1 MKNNMNVNKKLSNII
16 FMAAFALFTWMWSD
30 KYDGVIT
37 SVLGGIETESDI
49 IDILGLGKWLF
60 LFAVYF
66 LILNKML
73 VDNRK
78 TLLFSLYRYRDFK
91 SWWKQY
97 FLRLHITMFLYYLIS
112 CIVWYVIGGVTD
124 NSSSHAVEIMII
136 FYMHLAMYFSIIAA
150 ADRILNKSIMP
161 CILILIEGV
170 TYIIS
175 VQYRHIVLTF
185 GMYRRMA
192 LMDNKWF
199 QVIVPGIEFIVCW
212 LCYFSVIRLWKKDKL
227 ELL

>member
-1 MKNNMNVNKKLSNII
+1 MNVNKKLSNII

-97 FLRLHITMFLYYLIS
+97 FFRLHITMFLYYLIS
-112 CIVWYVIGGVTD
+112 CIVWYVIGVVTD

-161 CILILIEGV
+161 STAGPHHHPLHQHQGAAAH
-170 TYIIS
+170 
-175 VQYRHIVLTF
+175 Q
-185 GMYRRMA
+185 A
-192 LMDNKWF
+192 LPVAGPQGF
-199 QVIVPGIEFIVCW
+199 
-212 LCYFSVIRLWKKDKL
+212 LCAGRYGQLYQRGFSHPLSKL
-227 ELL
+227 

>member
-1 MKNNMNVNKKLSNII
+1 MNVNKKLSNII

-78 TLLFSLYRYRDFK
+78 TLLFTLYRYRDFK

-112 CIVWYVIGGVTD
+112 CIVWYVIGVVTD
-124 NSSSHAVEIMII
+124 NSSSHTVEIMII
-136 FYMHLAMYFSIIAA
+136 FYMHLAMYFSIIAEYYA
-150 ADRILNKSIMP
+150 LHFDTDRGCDIYHI
-161 CILILIEGV
+161 CA
-170 TYIIS
+170 
-175 VQYRHIVLTF
+175 VQTDCTDVWHVSENGAY
-185 GMYRRMA
+185 G
-192 LMDNKWF
+192 
-199 QVIVPGIEFIVCW
+199 
-212 LCYFSVIRLWKKDKL
+212 
-227 ELL
+227 